1 MRGPVETAIEWNQKK
16 GIEWNNLN
24 YSLVMYI
31 TSDETTRSYFER
43 FKLIKIIDPRYNTEK
58 TWQVAGVDPY
68 YGDGIIQIFLD

>member
-1 MRGPVETAIEWNQKK
+1 
-16 GIEWNNLN
+16 
-24 YSLVMYI
+24 MYI

-43 FKLIKIIDPRYNTEK
+43 FKLIKIIDPRYNIEK